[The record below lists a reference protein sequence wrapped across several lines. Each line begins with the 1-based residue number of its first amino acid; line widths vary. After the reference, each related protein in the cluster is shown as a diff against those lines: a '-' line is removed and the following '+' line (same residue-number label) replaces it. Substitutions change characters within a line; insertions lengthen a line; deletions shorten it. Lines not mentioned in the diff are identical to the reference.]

1 MPGTVVQ
8 TASLCTHPSSKPA
21 WEPPPEDDRRCG
33 GRRFFCCQD
42 GGKSI
47 RSATDFPFGVVGP
60 IVRPSTLEPRLRDRD
75 SGRITRDWAEHFRN
89 RHTDTG
95 GLGMRFSTGVSR
107 REEMLLLAA
116 ALLINAAYFENQD

>member
-8 TASLCTHPSSKPA
+8 TACLCTHPSSKPTG
-21 WEPPPEDDRRCG
+21 EPPPKTTVAAAADG
-33 GRRFFCCQD
+33 FFYCQD

-47 RSATDFPFGVVGP
+47 RSATDFPFAVVGP
-60 IVRPSTLEPRLRDRD
+60 IVRPSTLEPRLRARD

-95 GLGMRFSTGVSR
+95 GLGMRFPTGVSR

-116 ALLINAAYFENQD
+116 ALLINTAYFENQD